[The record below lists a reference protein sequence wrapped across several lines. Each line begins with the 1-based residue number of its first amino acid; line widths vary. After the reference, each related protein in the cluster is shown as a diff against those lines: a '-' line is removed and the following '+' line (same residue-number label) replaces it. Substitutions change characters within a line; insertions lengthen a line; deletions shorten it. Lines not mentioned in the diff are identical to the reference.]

1 MSDRIILHAD
11 LNAFYASVECLLRPE
26 LKEVPMAVVAGLEE
40 NRHGVILAKNEAAK
54 KYGVKTAE
62 LISQAKRKCPGLQTV
77 LPHHDLYWEYSR
89 QVKAVYVRFTDQ
101 VESFSIDECWMDVTD
116 IPSIHGNEER
126 FADALRDA
134 VRSETGLTIS
144 VGVSWNK
151 VFSKLGSDLKKPD
164 ATTMI
169 TRDNFKGK
177 VWPLP
182 ASDLLLVGRVTSD
195 TLNQN
200 GVHTI
205 GDIAAADPEFLQ
217 RVLGNLGMKLWTYA
231 NGLDTSP
238 VALVT
243 NKEEYRT
250 LGRSITTPR
259 DVASEEEAKEY
270 IFLLSEDVAQGL
282 QDNNFKCRTMQITL
296 KDTEFH
302 TINRQ
307 GKLNMPTNKTAV
319 ITGKAM
325 ELLHHNY
332 SFRIPLRLIGVT
344 AGNLLDLSEGEQLT
358 LFD

>member
-1 MSDRIILHAD
+1 M
-11 LNAFYASVECLLRPE
+11 
-26 LKEVPMAVVAGLEE
+26 
-40 NRHGVILAKNEAAK
+40 
-54 KYGVKTAE
+54 
-62 LISQAKRKCPGLQTV
+62 
-77 LPHHDLYWEYSR
+77 
-89 QVKAVYVRFTDQ
+89 
-101 VESFSIDECWMDVTD
+101 
-116 IPSIHGNEER
+116 
-126 FADALRDA
+126 
-134 VRSETGLTIS
+134 
-144 VGVSWNK
+144 
-151 VFSKLGSDLKKPD
+151 
-164 ATTMI
+164 
-169 TRDNFKGK
+169 
-177 VWPLP
+177 
-182 ASDLLLVGRVTSD
+182 
-195 TLNQN
+195 NQN

-243 NKEEYRT
+243 DKEEYRT
-250 LGRSITTPR
+250 LGRSITTPI

-282 QDNNFKCRTMQITL
+282 QDNNLKCRTVQITL

-319 ITGKAM
+319 ITEKAM

-344 AGNLLDLSEGEQLT
+344 AGDLLDLSELEAAKYILSE
-358 LFD
+358 LDA